1 MKTKDWRILIVDD
14 HDAMR
19 DGLELLMRRRG
30 HRTMSAEDGRQGLQL
45 LEEQGA
51 DLVITDLK
59 MGRISGLDVLMQSK
73 QLAPDTDVLVITAH
87 GTVEK
92 AVEAMKQ
99 GACDFITKPFSSEEF
114 GIKVDRILR
123 EREQRL
129 RLLRENLALR
139 VENTYLRSEASDSA
153 KLYGDMVGRSEG
165 MRTVRRFVEQV
176 AATDS
181 TVMVYGESGTGK
193 ELVARALH
201 SRSHRKDGPFVRV
214 NCGALPEGL
223 LESELFGHEKGAFTG
238 ADRRRRGRFELADAG
253 TLFLDEIAT
262 VSASTQVRLLRV
274 LQERELER
282 VGGEKTISVD
292 VRIVAATNTPPD
304 ELRQGK
310 DFREDLFYRLHV
322 VPVTLPPLRDR
333 KDDIPLLVEHFVRKL
348 QARTRSAVK
357 AVEPAAMARMRK
369 YRWPGNIRELE
380 NVVERALV
388 LASGEVLREGHLPF
402 LPGGRPSE
410 LVGSAAPTLPPTG
423 GIELNRVMD
432 RMEEDLVRAALEQAR
447 GVKAAAARLLSI
459 KKSALHY
466 KINKYGIET

>member
-1 MKTKDWRILIVDD
+1 MKKEDWRILIVDD

-30 HRTMSAEDGRQGLQL
+30 HKTMSAPDGRQGLQL

-51 DLVITDLK
+51 DLVVTDLK
-59 MGRISGLDVLMQSK
+59 MGRISGLDVLVQAK
-73 QLAPDTDVLVITAH
+73 ELAPETDVLVITAH

-123 EREQRL
+123 ERSERL
-129 RLLRENLALR
+129 RLLRENVALR
-139 VENTYLRSEASDSA
+139 AENTYLRNETGE
-153 KLYGDMVGRSEG
+153 LYGEMIGKSEG
-165 MRTVRRFVEQV
+165 MKTVRRFVDRA

-201 SRSHRKDGPFVRV
+201 AGSHRRDGPFVRV
-214 NCGALPEGL
+214 NCGALPESL
-223 LESELFGHEKGAFTG
+223 LETELFGHEKGAFTG
-238 ADRRRRGRFELADAG
+238 ADRQRRGRFELADGG
-253 TLFLDEIAT
+253 TLFLDEIST
-262 VSASTQVRLLRV
+262 VSAATQVRLLRV
-274 LQERELER
+274 IQERELER
-282 VGGEKTISVD
+282 VGGAEQTISVD
-292 VRIVAATNTPPD
+292 VRIVAATNTPAD
-304 ELRQGK
+304 ELQSGK
-310 DFREDLFYRLHV
+310 DFRRDLFYRLHV
-322 VPVTLPPLRDR
+322 VPVTLPPLRER
-333 KDDIPLLVEHFVRKL
+333 RDDIPLLVEHFVAKL
-348 QARTRSAVK
+348 RARTRSAVT
-357 AVEPAAMARMRK
+357 AVEPGAMSRLQK

-388 LASGEVLREGHLPF
+388 LADGEVLREEHLPL
-402 LPGGRPSE
+402 LPER
-410 LVGSAAPTLPPTG
+410 VGSGATGGFAAPSLPASG
-423 GIELNRVMD
+423 GLELNRVLD
-432 RMEEDLVRAALEQAR
+432 RIEEDLVREALQQAG

-466 KINKYGIET
+466 KINKYGIEP